1 MYNNAQVNYRWTMGC
16 QTLGAIT
23 PPHPSGSITYT
34 DFLMIHSHYL
44 KCIYIQIYRMH
55 MSMYI
60 FTLTGKN
67 IYRQKACITYTCTWQ
82 VYQVTGASL
91 YVNFSRRLY
100 WRNPNSVKV
109 TTLQISSIILIIR
122 RIQHQQDFVSFKQ
135 GGLYLSS
142 LSLIYQNMQQKHLH
156 VEYLL
161 NGIV

>member
-1 MYNNAQVNYRWTMGC
+1 M
-16 QTLGAIT
+16 
-23 PPHPSGSITYT
+23 HKSITDGLWDVKLLGLLPLPT
-34 DFLMIHSHYL
+34 PQHLSPIQTSSWFIPIYL

-135 GGLYLSS
+135 SGLYLSS